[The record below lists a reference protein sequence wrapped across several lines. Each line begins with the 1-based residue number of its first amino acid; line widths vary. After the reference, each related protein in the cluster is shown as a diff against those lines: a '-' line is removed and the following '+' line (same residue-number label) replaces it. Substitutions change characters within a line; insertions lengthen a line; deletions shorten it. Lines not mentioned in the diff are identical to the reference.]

1 MSPGN
6 GAEPRTLIV
15 LADGVQAAFA
25 AGAVAELA
33 RAGARWDEAWGA
45 GLGAQVAVLAALGE
59 ADEAAR
65 RWRRQGELGCPLL
78 QSRVAVLRER
88 LADAGGILVVP
99 DPFRADGWLDGE
111 VLDEHLAPERA
122 DLPGRLRG
130 VGARAS
136 VAVADLESGLTEW
149 VALDRAAA
157 ADAGALLAAA
167 ATFAAGWGPRRV
179 SAGGRERLI
188 VGGVGGL
195 PIIAP
200 AGALARPCDLVCGF
214 PVPAVARPGVA
225 GALLEAVQRRDE
237 CRAAELVA
245 AWGGGARLLAPTPA
259 AYRGWAARDNA
270 ELGVEW
276 PLPTER
282 NGELAGLL
290 LEFGA
295 AVARTALESGR

>member
-1 MSPGN
+1 MPQATHGSK
-6 GAEPRTLIV
+6 RTLIV
-15 LADGVQAAFA
+15 LADGIQAAFA
-25 AGAVAELA
+25 VGAVAELA

-59 ADEAAR
+59 WEESAR

-78 QSRVAVLRER
+78 QSRIASLQER
-88 LADAGGILVVP
+88 LADRESVLVLP

-122 DLPGRLRG
+122 DLPGRLHAA
-130 VGARAS
+130 GARAS
-136 VAVADLESGLTEW
+136 VAIADLEGGTSDW
-149 VALDRAAA
+149 VALDSVGAAE
-157 ADAGALLAAA
+157 AGGLLTAS

-179 SAGGRERLI
+179 RTGGAERLLL
-188 VGGVGGL
+188 GGVGAL
-195 PIIAP
+195 PVGAP
-200 AGALARPCDLVCGF
+200 AGAIARPCDLVCGF

-245 AWGGGARLLAPTPA
+245 AWGGGPRLLAPTPA
-259 AYRGWAARDNA
+259 AYRSWAARDNA
-270 ELGVEW
+270 DLGVEW

-290 LEFGA
+290 VEFGA
-295 AVARTALESGR
+295 AVARAALESGR